1 MNTKKSNRVLQLFLI
16 ISGVICVA
24 LGTLGAFVPLLPT
37 TPFLLL
43 ASYCFIRSSDRLYN
57 WLINHRFLGKFIRD
71 YVEHKSIN
79 PNVRLI
85 TLAILWTSILSSVIL
100 LQVKIWVKLLLLA
113 IAIGVTIHLML
124 LKKSK

>member
-1 MNTKKSNRVLQLFLI
+1 MNTKKNSRVLRFFLV
-16 ISGVICVA
+16 ISGTTCVV

-71 YVEHKSIN
+71 YVEHKSIS
-79 PNVRLI
+79 PKIKWI

-100 LQVKIWVKLLLLA
+100 LDVKIWVKLLLLA
-113 IAIGVTIHLML
+113 VAIGVTTHLML
-124 LKKSK
+124 LKKSQ